1 LAVGVPVAAGAG
13 EGEAFASATAAYRQ
27 GIAALKAGDSETA
40 LPALEY
46 AAEPGV
52 LGAQLKLARLY
63 ATGAGTKRDDAKA
76 FAFYRQIANQRADIS
91 PLSPVAKYVAEAFVS
106 LGEYY
111 LQGIPEGRVPRD
123 PARAASL
130 FRHAASY
137 YGSADAQY
145 DLALL
150 YLEGR
155 GVDKSPGLAV
165 NWLAMAAKK
174 QHAAAQARLGE
185 LLWRGSED
193 IRPRQARGLALIM
206 LAHANASA
214 AGKEPKWIEEL
225 YREARRASS
234 AAMLKEAQALAPE
247 LGGRAL
253 DLSPATVES
262 SPTEQLLLPTAEAL
276 PPATATPAP
285 AAAGDNVAAGEV
297 STRVPNKL
305 GGPLGFGAT
314 PGGFSPSN

>member
-1 LAVGVPVAAGAG
+1 VPVAAGAG
-13 EGEAFASATAAYRQ
+13 DGTAFASATAAYRQ
-27 GIAALKAGDSETA
+27 GIDALKAGDSETA

-46 AAEPGV
+46 AADRGV

-63 ATGAGTKRDDAKA
+63 AAGAGVKRDDAKA
-76 FAFYRQIANQRADIS
+76 FVLYRQIANQRADIS
-91 PLSPVAKYVAEAFVS
+91 PMSPVAKYVAEAFVS

-111 LQGIPEGRVPRD
+111 LRGIPEGRVPRD
-123 PARAASL
+123 PARAAGL

-137 YGSADAQY
+137 FGSADAQY

-150 YLEGR
+150 YLDGT
-155 GVDKSPGLAV
+155 GVDKNPGLAV
-165 NWLAMAAKK
+165 NWLAMASKK

-185 LLWRGSED
+185 LLWRGSDD
-193 IRPRQARGLALIM
+193 IRRRQARGLALIM
-206 LAHANASA
+206 LAHANASD

-253 DLSPATVES
+253 DLGPATVEA

-276 PPATATPAP
+276 PPATATQAP
-285 AAAGDNVAAGEV
+285 AAAGDNIAAGEV
-297 STRVPNKL
+297 STRVPDKL
-305 GGPLGFGAT
+305 GAPLGFGAT
-314 PGGFSPSN
+314 PGGLSPSN